1 MPQPTKKKRT
11 LSGATTVKTAGTGR
25 AAAASQREIMR
36 QAREQEE
43 REAKLRRR
51 LGVGTLGVVVIALV
65 VILVVVV
72 VPALTKKAAATGSY
86 ALAIGSESAPVT
98 IDIYQDFMCPYC
110 GQFER
115 AQSADLKAMVDSGQA
130 KVVFHLMNFLDP
142 SSSGTKYSTRAADAF
157 ATVAKQQPSAAL
169 AFDSALYADQP
180 AEGSSGLTDAQ
191 IADRA
196 RSAGVSDAVIATFAN
211 QPNLDFV
218 NKSNQAAF
226 ADGITSTPTVKI
238 NGTVFKGDLYTA
250 GTLKTAVEAAK

>member
-1 MPQPTKKKRT
+1 MPHTTKKKRT
-11 LSGATTVKTAGTGR
+11 LSGAPTVSTPGTDR
-25 AAAASQREIMR
+25 AAAASQRELMR

-43 REAKLRRR
+43 REAKIRRGIG
-51 LGVGTLGVVVIALV
+51 LGILGVVVVALAT
-65 VILVVVV
+65 ILAVVV
-72 VPALTKKAAATGSY
+72 VPALNKKAAATGSY

-98 IDIYQDFMCPYC
+98 VDIYQDFMCPYC

-115 AQSADLKAMVDSGQA
+115 AQSTDLKAMVDAGQV
-130 KVVFHLMNFLDP
+130 KVVFHLMNFLDS

-169 AFDSALYADQP
+169 AFDSALYAQQP
-180 AEGSSGLTDAQ
+180 AEGSGGLTDAQ
-191 IADRA
+191 IADLA
-196 RSAGVSDAVIATFAN
+196 RSAGVSDGVIATFAN
-211 QPNLDFV
+211 KPNLDFV